1 MAGRIAYYGG
11 IVTNGLVLCL
21 DAGKPDS
28 YDRIGTTWRDIS
40 GNKNNV
46 ELTNGPTFSTV
57 KNGAIVF
64 DGIDDYSRPNVSHS
78 YLSSSA
84 LEVIFNSFV
93 HNVDTGGGNKRK
105 TIFGYRHNSGY
116 YYPTIGSIFLGGSNG
131 DTLLASVITS
141 TQAYVTA
148 TFSSA
153 ILTNTAYHVVLN
165 KDTTNGILQLFVN
178 GIAGVSQSFDAST
191 YATYGGSGLLGANIL
206 DIAKSSNNGS
216 TQGWTSDYFN
226 GHIYKLAIYNRILTQ
241 NEVLQNYNAQKSRF
255 GLP

>member
-1 MAGRIAYYGG
+1 MSTTSGG
-11 IVTNGLVLCL
+11 PNIVTNGLVMYL
-21 DAGKPDS
+21 DAANTQS
-28 YDRIGTTWRDIS
+28 YSGTGTAWNDLTVN
-40 GNKNNV
+40 GNNGT
-46 ELTNGPTFSTV
+46 LTNGPTFSTIR
-57 KNGAIVF
+57 NGAIVF
-64 DGIDDYSRPNVSHS
+64 DGTDDYSRPNISHS
-78 YLSSSA
+78 YLSSSS

-148 TFSSA
+148 TFSST
-153 ILTNTAYHVVLN
+153 ILTNTVYHVVLN

-206 DIAKSSNNGS
+206 DIGKSTNGS
-216 TQGWTSDYFN
+216 TGQGWGSDYFN
-226 GHIYKLAIYNRILTQ
+226 GHIYKLAVYNRILTQ